1 MKDLGN
7 GFVACCQLDNLF
19 PWSEVDTWFE
29 DNEEGCIA
37 RKEIKDK
44 LERGDLYF
52 FTCWTQERCE
62 CCQQLKPG
70 ENHVGGFLTTTE
82 EEALEEYGVYI

>member
-1 MKDLGN
+1 MDKIVMKDLGN
-7 GFVACCQLDNLF
+7 GFVACCQLDDLF

-29 DNEEGCIA
+29 DNEEGHAA

-52 FTCWTQERCE
+52 FTCWTQERCKE
-62 CCQQLKPG
+62 RIFRKVYQWANNNRG
-70 ENHVGGFLTTTE
+70 E
-82 EEALEEYGVYI
+82 